1 MDVRPSVPYAR
12 TADIYRQHA
21 VSLNVNT
28 VDDSPSM
35 FSRRLVEI
43 VACGGLAVTNPSPSV
58 DHYFKDYV
66 QVVHNEEECREV
78 LGRIARDGLS
88 KQDRERALAGA
99 EYVRQNH
106 TWAHRLKQIAE
117 VVGI

>member
-1 MDVRPSVPYAR
+1 
-12 TADIYRQHA
+12 
-21 VSLNVNT
+21 
-28 VDDSPSM
+28 VD
-35 FSRRLVEI
+35 R
-43 VACGGLAVTNPSPSV
+43 
-58 DHYFKDYV
+58 YFKDYV

-106 TWAHRLKQIAE
+106 TWAHRLQQIAE